1 MEICLALF
9 LPLGKLW
16 QVEYNTNYLIYQ
28 LIGC

>member
-16 QVEYNTNYLIYQ
+16 QVEYNRLLNQ